1 MHSVKI
7 HDTGERKIELD
18 FQASLNKLFY
28 TPHIIIM
35 LINTIYKFDIY
46 VLIEINPRDIMN
58 LVIIIW
64 LQNRATQLLKVCRK
78 LVK

>member
-28 TPHIIIM
+28 TSHIIIM

-46 VLIEINPRDIMN
+46 VLIEIDPRDILN

-64 LQNRATQLLKVCRK
+64 L
-78 LVK
+78 

>member
-18 FQASLNKLFY
+18 FQAPLKKLFY
-28 TPHIIIM
+28 TSHIIIM

-46 VLIEINPRDIMN
+46 VLIEINPRDILN

-64 LQNRATQLLKVCRK
+64 L
-78 LVK
+78 

>member
-18 FQASLNKLFY
+18 FQAALNKLFY
-28 TPHIIIM
+28 TSHIIIM

-64 LQNRATQLLKVCRK
+64 L
-78 LVK
+78 

>member
-1 MHSVKI
+1 MIPGKGKLNLIFKRH
-7 HDTGERKIELD
+7 
-18 FQASLNKLFY
+18 LNKLFY
-28 TPHIIIM
+28 TSYLIM

-64 LQNRATQLLKVCRK
+64 L
-78 LVK
+78 

>member
-18 FQASLNKLFY
+18 FEEPLSYSTHL
-28 TPHIIIM
+28 IIM
-35 LINTIYKFDIY
+35 LINTIYKFDFY
-46 VLIEINPRDIMN
+46 VLIEIDPRDIMN

-64 LQNRATQLLKVCRK
+64 P
-78 LVK
+78 